1 MSFYHDGSRSLQD
14 RFDGRQLAD
23 SLDRNRRHS
32 VFTNDD
38 RKFIENA
45 SFFFL
50 ATTSG
55 NVVDCSFKG
64 GIPGFIRI
72 TGSNS
77 LAFPDYDG
85 NSMYRSLGNI
95 LENENVGLLFLN
107 FDGGKERMRINGT
120 AKLNHDEERLR
131 EFDGA
136 KLVVDVTATNIFPNC
151 PRYIPQLQNLVIS
164 DHAPNRAIYR
174 PKQSG
179 NLEIMLNHTCPDLKE
194 RGFLMKITSW
204 FLIEAGSQT
213 RLGHPQC
220 FLRPFFLLANTV

>member
-55 NVVDCSFKG
+55 KVVDCSFKG
-64 GIPGFIRI
+64 GIPGFIKI

-136 KLVVDVTATNIFPNC
+136 KLIVDITATNIFPNC

-164 DHAPNRAIYR
+164 DHAPKPGHVPPEAEWKFRDYAKPYLPR
-174 PKQSG
+174 S
-179 NLEIMLNHTCPDLKE
+179 E
-194 RGFLMKITSW
+194 RK
-204 FLIEAGSQT
+204 
-213 RLGHPQC
+213 RL
-220 FLRPFFLLANTV
+220 FNEDN